1 MRPQIAEFVRRQ
13 LIADWERF
21 LHAPLPQP
29 LWQFALERYG
39 IDLRSTYA
47 DFPVAL
53 LLGKASGQLSME
65 PHQIRTDAKTGLG
78 FCVLKTVIAED
89 ADGNRSMQAWA
100 IPVTRM
106 KVERIRGKDGT
117 EGWTVTWVGRGW
129 HKSFAAYLRFFDT
142 ALSIGAEQG
151 MLVVPSV
158 KAHLPASPD
167 EEWRTGEYDFTVG
180 ELLKVWRRHHPK
192 TPMPLE
198 FDFSPTLAG
207 SDRARQREIILRW
220 LVAVPKLLRQAAE
233 RATGL
238 PSSQVIRIGI
248 KVFNALFDDAFQLAM
263 LQTLLTEAAKGHGA
277 DFLVYANRLFDP
289 QREYEGVKGVAYGG
303 PDLSARNLRVLSQL
317 AEWRRQGKLP
327 TWLPISGTGDVSRGS
342 IAFRYL
348 LCGCTT
354 LQIHTFFQLPL
365 SCYAKRTG
373 SRIERAL
380 HQLLFDPDDGLLA
393 WLLMAKERL
402 GAEPLAIDTLT
413 RHNWQN
419 TIKGTAAN

>member
-1 MRPQIAEFVRRQ
+1 
-13 LIADWERF
+13 
-21 LHAPLPQP
+21 
-29 LWQFALERYG
+29 
-39 IDLRSTYA
+39 
-47 DFPVAL
+47 
-53 LLGKASGQLSME
+53 
-65 PHQIRTDAKTGLG
+65 
-78 FCVLKTVIAED
+78 
-89 ADGNRSMQAWA
+89 
-100 IPVTRM
+100 
-106 KVERIRGKDGT
+106 
-117 EGWTVTWVGRGW
+117 
-129 HKSFAAYLRFFDT
+129 
-142 ALSIGAEQG
+142 

-180 ELLKVWRRHHPK
+180 ELLKVWRRRHPE

-207 SDRARQREIILRW
+207 SDRARQQESILRW

-248 KVFNALFDDAFQLAM
+248 KVFNALFDDDFQLTM

-413 RHNWQN
+413 RHNWE
-419 TIKGTAAN
+419 TAASGA

>member
-1 MRPQIAEFVRRQ
+1 MHPQLPETVRRR
-13 LIADWERF
+13 LVADFERF
-21 LHAPLPQP
+21 IDTPLPQP

-39 IDLRSTYA
+39 VDLRSTYA

-53 LLGKASGQLSME
+53 LIGKGSGQLSME
-65 PHQIRTDAKTGLG
+65 PHQIRTDAEAGLG

-89 ADGNRSMQAWA
+89 TQGNRSMQAWA

-106 KVERIRGKDGT
+106 KVERIRGQDGT

-129 HKSFAAYLRFFDT
+129 HKSFADYLRFFNA
-142 ALSIGAEQG
+142 ALSIGAERG

-158 KAHLPASPD
+158 KAHLPVSPD
-167 EEWRTGEYDFTVG
+167 EGWRTGEYDFTVG
-180 ELLKVWRRHHPK
+180 ELLKVWQRHRPEM
-192 TPMPLE
+192 PMPLE

-207 SDRARQREIILRW
+207 SDRARQQESILRW
-220 LVAVPKLLRQAAE
+220 LVTVPKLLRQAAE

-248 KVFNALFDDAFQLAM
+248 KVFNALFEDDFQLTM

-289 QREYEGVKGVAYGG
+289 KREYEGVKGIAYGG

-317 AEWRRQGKLP
+317 TEKRRRGELSA
-327 TWLPISGTGDVSRGS
+327 WLPLSGTGNVSRGS

-348 LCGCTT
+348 LFGCTT

-393 WLLMAKERL
+393 WLLMAKEHL
-402 GAEPLAIDTLT
+402 GVESLAIDALT
-413 RHNWQN
+413 WHNW
-419 TIKGTAAN
+419 GLAANGEQ

>member
-1 MRPQIAEFVRRQ
+1 MHPQLPETVRRR
-13 LIADWERF
+13 LVADFERF
-21 LHAPLPQP
+21 IDTPLPQP

-39 IDLRSTYA
+39 VDLRSTYA

-53 LLGKASGQLSME
+53 LIGKGSGQLSME
-65 PHQIRTDAKTGLG
+65 PHQIRTDAEAGLG

-89 ADGNRSMQAWA
+89 TQGNRSMQAWA

-106 KVERIRGKDGT
+106 KVERIRGQDGT

-129 HKSFAAYLRFFDT
+129 HKSFADYLRFFNA
-142 ALSIGAEQG
+142 ALSIGAERG

-158 KAHLPASPD
+158 KAHLPVSPD
-167 EEWRTGEYDFTVG
+167 EGWRASEYDFTVG
-180 ELLKVWRRHHPK
+180 ELLKVWQRHRPEM
-192 TPMPLE
+192 PMPLE

-207 SDRARQREIILRW
+207 SDRARQQESILRW
-220 LVAVPKLLRQAAE
+220 LVTVPKLLRQAAE

-248 KVFNALFDDAFQLAM
+248 KVFNALFEDDFQLTM

-289 QREYEGVKGVAYGG
+289 KREYEGVKGIAYGG

-317 AEWRRQGKLP
+317 TEKRRRGELSA
-327 TWLPISGTGDVSRGS
+327 WLPLSGTGNVSRGS

-348 LCGCTT
+348 LLGCTT

-393 WLLMAKERL
+393 WLLMAKEHL
-402 GAEPLAIDTLT
+402 GVESLAIDALT
-413 RHNWQN
+413 RHNW
-419 TIKGTAAN
+419 GLAANGEQ